1 MLASLLP
8 KANITATK
16 CEKLNNNSGA
26 QVRGSMT
33 VVREIVLKAL
43 KTGYL
48 TVEAEEKLRQ
58 QFTKQHSLA
67 DIDALARLQWAAM
80 NGLLTQESRQ
90 TEARLDMSL
99 TA

>member
-1 MLASLLP
+1 MLASLLQ
-8 KANITATK
+8 KANITATNSQK
-16 CEKLNNNSGA
+16 FNNNSGA
-26 QVRGSMT
+26 YVRGSMT

-48 TVEAEEKLRQ
+48 TIEAEEKLRQ

-80 NGLLTQESRQ
+80 NGLLKQESRQ

>member
-16 CEKLNNNSGA
+16 CEKLNNNSGT

-48 TVEAEEKLRQ
+48 SVEAEEKLRQ

-80 NGLLTQESRQ
+80 NGLLKQESRQ
-90 TEARLDMSL
+90 TEAKLDMSL

>member
-1 MLASLLP
+1 
-8 KANITATK
+8 
-16 CEKLNNNSGA
+16 
-26 QVRGSMT
+26 MT